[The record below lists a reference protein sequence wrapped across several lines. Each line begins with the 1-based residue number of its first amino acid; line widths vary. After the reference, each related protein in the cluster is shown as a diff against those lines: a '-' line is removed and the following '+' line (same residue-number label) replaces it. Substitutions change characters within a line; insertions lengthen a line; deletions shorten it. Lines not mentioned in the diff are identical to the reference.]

1 MSMTKG
7 SGRFVWALP
16 WVATLVAHGH
26 PALAADSEP
35 SRKGYTRRVAIVLY
49 NGAEVLDFAGPTEV
63 FEAASDF
70 GSFRGQGAFAPYTVA
85 ASTIPITSQR
95 VLKIVPEHTFADA
108 PPPDILVIPG
118 GDTSSL
124 ERDPAFVTWFR
135 EASKNAQVTLT
146 VCTGAFVPGRLG
158 LLDGLEVTT
167 WYGAIPALRATA
179 PKAVVQ
185 DGRRFVDNGSI
196 VTTAGVSA
204 GIDGALHTV
213 ARLLGRGVA
222 DRTARYM
229 EYHWTPESY
238 LAQRYSYLNPSLDGD
253 GRLLQQAELD
263 ADTKSYAE
271 ASRVYHT
278 LLERA
283 PADAFVWY
291 RLGKLLHQMG
301 KWGEAIE
308 AAGHA
313 LGSAEWRAEA
323 LYNMACA
330 HALKGEPDSAMH
342 RLREAVDAGFKKRW
356 ALEGDPDLASLRG
369 SQSFQELLK
378 RL

>member
-7 SGRFVWALP
+7 GGRFVWALP
-16 WVATLVAHGH
+16 WVATLAAQGD
-26 PALAADSEP
+26 PAFGADSEP
-35 SRKGYTRRVAIVLY
+35 SHKGYTRRVAIVLY

-63 FEAASDF
+63 FEAASNI
-70 GSFRGQGAFAPYTVA
+70 GSFRGQAAFAPYTVA
-85 ASTIPITSQR
+85 ASRIPVTSQR

-124 ERDPAFVTWFR
+124 ERDPAFVPWFR
-135 EASKNAQVTLT
+135 EASKKAQVTLT
-146 VCTGAFVPGRLG
+146 VCTGAFVPARLG

-167 WYGAIPALRATA
+167 WYGAIPALRAAA

-253 GRLLQQAELD
+253 GRLLEQADLD
-263 ADTKSYAE
+263 ADTKNYAE
-271 ASRVYHT
+271 ASRAYHA
-278 LLERA
+278 LLERD

-291 RLGKLLHQMG
+291 RLGRLLHQMG
-301 KWGEAIE
+301 KWDEAID

-330 HALKGEPDSAMH
+330 YALKGDPDSAMQ

-369 SQSFQELLK
+369 GQRFQELLK

>member
-1 MSMTKG
+1 MSMTRSGGRLICALPLLALLAG
-7 SGRFVWALP
+7 SGP
-16 WVATLVAHGH
+16 T
-26 PALAADSEP
+26 ALAGDARP
-35 SRKGYTRRVAIVLY
+35 SGKGYTRRVAIVLY

-63 FEAASDF
+63 FEAAGNF
-70 GSFRGQGAFAPYTVA
+70 GSFRGQTAFAPYTVA
-85 ASTIPITSQR
+85 ASVAPVTSQR
-95 VLKIVPEHTFADA
+95 VLKIVPEHSFADA

-118 GDTSSL
+118 GDISSL
-124 ERDPAFVTWFR
+124 ERDPAFVAWFR
-135 EASKNAQVTLT
+135 EASKNAEVTLT
-146 VCTGAFVPGRLG
+146 VCTGAFVPGSLG

-167 WYGAIPALRATA
+167 WYGAIPALRASA
-179 PKAVVQ
+179 PRALVQ
-185 DGRRFVDNGSI
+185 EGRRFVDNGSI

-213 ARLLGRGVA
+213 ARLAGRGVA

-263 ADTKSYAE
+263 ADAKNYAE
-271 ASRVYHT
+271 ASRGYHA
-278 LLERA
+278 LLERD

-291 RLGKLLHQMG
+291 RFGRLLHQMG
-301 KWGEAIE
+301 KWGEAID

-313 LGSAEWRAEA
+313 LASPEWRPEA

-330 HALKGEPDSAMH
+330 YALKGEADSALH
-342 RLREAVDAGFKKRW
+342 HLREAVDAGFKKRW

-369 SQSFQELLK
+369 SPRFQELLK
-378 RL
+378 KL

>member
-1 MSMTKG
+1 MRTG
-7 SGRFVWALP
+7 GGRFAWALP
-16 WVATLVAHGH
+16 WVATLASHGH
-26 PALAADSEP
+26 TALAGDSEP

-49 NGAEVLDFAGPTEV
+49 DGAELLDFAGPTEV
-63 FEAASDF
+63 FEAASNF

-85 ASTIPITSQR
+85 ASTTPITSQR
-95 VLKIVPEHTFADA
+95 VVKIVPEHTFADA
-108 PPPDILVIPG
+108 PLPDILVIPG

-124 ERDPAFVTWFR
+124 ERDPAFGTWFPL
-135 EASKNAQVTLT
+135 AAKNAQVTLT

-238 LAQRYSYLNPSLDGD
+238 LAQRYSYLNPSLDED
-253 GRLLQQAELD
+253 GRRLQQAELD
-263 ADTKSYAE
+263 ADAKNYAE
-271 ASRVYHT
+271 ASRAYHT
-278 LLERA
+278 LLERD

-301 KWGEAIE
+301 KWAEAID

-313 LGSAEWRAEA
+313 LGSPEWRPEA

-330 HALKGEPDSAMH
+330 YALKGEPESALH
-342 RLREAVDAGFKKRW
+342 HLQEAVDAGFKKRW
-356 ALEGDPDLASLRG
+356 ALEGDPDLVSLRG
-369 SQSFQELLK
+369 SQRFQELLK
-378 RL
+378 KL

>member
-1 MSMTKG
+1 MSMTG
-7 SGRFVWALP
+7 GDGRVVCTLLL
-16 WVATLVAHGH
+16 VATLVGSRHNAFAGDAEH
-26 PALAADSEP
+26 P
-35 SRKGYTRRVAIVLY
+35 RKGYTRRVAIVLY
-49 NGAEVLDFAGPTEV
+49 DGAEVLDFAGPTEV
-63 FEAASDF
+63 FEAAGNL

-85 ASTIPITSQR
+85 ASTSPVTSQR
-95 VLKIVPEHTFADA
+95 VLKIVPEYTFADA

-124 ERDPAFVTWFR
+124 QRDPTFLTWFR
-135 EASKNAQVTLT
+135 EASKNAEVTLT
-146 VCTGAFVPGRLG
+146 VCTGAFVPGGLG

-179 PKAVVQ
+179 PKAMVQ

-213 ARLLGRGVA
+213 ARLVGRGVA

-263 ADTKSYAE
+263 ADTKDYAE
-271 ASRVYHT
+271 ASRAYHT
-278 LLERA
+278 LLERD

-291 RLGKLLHQMG
+291 RLGRLLHLMG
-301 KWGEAIE
+301 KWAEAID
-308 AAGHA
+308 AASHA
-313 LGSAEWRAEA
+313 LASPEWRPEA

-330 HALKGEPDSAMH
+330 YALKGDADSALH

-369 SQSFQELLK
+369 SQRFQELLK